1 MQLFKKPYTIG
12 ELMNIDLGRQERAG
26 GCVVELEK
34 TYHQLKP
41 ESILDKFRNIFR
53 FNKPLVKAYYVIFK
67 LKVLSNTG
75 NSHSVFVK
83 INPDFNLTNWENNPV
98 EIYCDCADFKYRSAY
113 ILNQRGSLFLTDRI
127 RNNLGAALTETPKKG
142 AKTSFLCKHSY
153 AVLTWLISNYT
164 GIMRTI

>member
-1 MQLFKKPYTIG
+1 MSLS
-12 ELMNIDLGRQERAG
+12 
-26 GCVVELEK
+26 VV
-34 TYHQLKP
+34 
-41 ESILDKFRNIFR
+41 
-53 FNKPLVKAYYVIFK
+53 KPLYINKSCL
-67 LKVLSNTG
+67 LKSLYSFDDILYSCILIPSGYIELITEF
-75 NSHSVFVK
+75 S
-83 INPDFNLTNWENNPV
+83 PYNLV